1 VNFWTIGSKPMNK
14 KLIIVV
20 GPTAVG
26 KTELS
31 IELAN
36 EFKCPIISFDS
47 RQFYQE
53 MSIGT
58 AKPSNDELAQ
68 ASHHFIGSRSIHEAY
83 TAGMYENEALSKLST
98 IFETSDYC
106 IAVGGSGLYIDALVY
121 GIDDIPAN
129 PEVRIHLQERWKNE
143 GLEVLQAELKE
154 IDPDYYAIADLQ
166 NPRRVVRALEV
177 FHFTGKTF
185 TELRK
190 KTPKNRDFEVSWV
203 GLNLDRSDLFDRI
216 HWRVDWMVSQGLLE
230 EARDLYPHKNLKA
243 LHTVGYSELF
253 SHFDGTIS
261 LEAAIE
267 LIKRNTRHYAK
278 RQITWFKKNEA
289 VKWYLPSEK
298 IKIIEDLCK

>member
-1 VNFWTIGSKPMNK
+1 MNK

-68 ASHHFIGSRSIHEAY
+68 APHHFIGSRSIHEAY

-166 NPRRVVRALEV
+166 NPRRVIRALEV

-190 KTPKNRDFEVSWV
+190 KTPKNRDFEVNWV
-203 GLNLDRSDLFDRI
+203 GLNLDRTDLFDRI
-216 HWRVDWMVSQGLLE
+216 HWRVDWMVSQGLIE
-230 EARDLYPHKNLKA
+230 EARDLYPNKNLKA

-261 LEAAIE
+261 FEAAIE

-278 RQITWFKKNEA
+278 RQITWFKKNES